1 MNACMYWVQ
10 LRLHKKMGLENI
22 LILHKQKKYY
32 TLFTFHSIKFK
43 FTQQSIAVCGNLGN
57 SALAFIPFLSIPIS
71 KMSLI
76 KFLSYTKNNNLLG

>member
-43 FTQQSIAVCGNLGN
+43 FTQQSICSMWESRKQCFGFHL
-57 SALAFIPFLSIPIS
+57 IS
-71 KMSLI
+71 FHSHFQDVFNQILKLYQ
-76 KFLSYTKNNNLLG
+76 K